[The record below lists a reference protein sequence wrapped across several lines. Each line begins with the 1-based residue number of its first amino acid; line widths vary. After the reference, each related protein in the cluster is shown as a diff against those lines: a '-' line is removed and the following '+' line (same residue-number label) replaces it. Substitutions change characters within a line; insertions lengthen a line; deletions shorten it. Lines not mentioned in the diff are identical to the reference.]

1 VRGSGAGTVISL
13 SQAAAAVGAGVVYR
27 PVHGPAEDGTIVAV
41 NDRYVMVLYVG
52 DRTAKATRA
61 EDLSFLSLGRADA

>member
-1 VRGSGAGTVISL
+1 VGTVISL

-27 PVHGPAEDGTIVAV
+27 PSHGPAEDGTIVSV
-41 NDRYVMVLYVG
+41 NDRYVMVLYAG

-61 EDLSFLSLGRADA
+61 EDLSFLSHPDLGEA